1 MTDND
6 QDLVVV
12 RAIYAETPQ
21 AVEIELPRETSIED
35 ARKLAFNE
43 LQKVLHGIQK
53 YVSINLDDDH
63 TELQLVGKHL
73 DPLRVACSFPSR
85 YLILFRPPYR

>member
-1 MTDND
+1 MNHHD

-21 AVEIELPRETSIED
+21 AVEVELPRETSIED
-35 ARKLAFNE
+35 ARRLAFNE

-53 YVSINLDDDH
+53 YVSINLDDNH
-63 TELQLVGKHL
+63 TEVLPVGKHL
-73 DPLRVACSFPSR
+73 DPCLFISFP
-85 YLILFRPPYR
+85 IAKIV

>member
-1 MTDND
+1 MTNNN

-12 RAIYAETPQ
+12 LAIFTETPQ
-21 AVEIELPRETSIED
+21 AVEVELPREMSIED

-63 TELQLVGKHL
+63 TEVLPVGKYL
-73 DPLRVACSFPSR
+73 DPLRVCLFISFP
-85 YLILFRPPYR
+85 IANIV